1 MTAPRYRLEEPGYAN
16 ASFRWINCD
25 RKRVGRVMKNADDSF
40 TGIVGR
46 VQAQGSSW
54 EDAKNRVVA
63 EVEGISVSEL
73 TNELVQVRPVQERTQ
88 AILAWLANH
97 AEDNDGR
104 LNFTNTDLA
113 SAAGWPRPNQ
123 ALGNLVSRLDLCC
136 AKAGLPAIGCAA
148 ENTFKDAWQRPGENR
163 VQHDWDFP
171 VELMQRRAKSHRWTR
186 DDFER
191 INRESRALLIGSAY
205 LAWDEYMTKHEA
217 QIKDWAHR

>member
-16 ASFRWINCD
+16 ASFRWITCD

-113 SAAGWPRPNQ
+113 RAAGWPRPNQ

-136 AKAGLPAIGCAA
+136 ARPDCRRSAAPLRTRSKTPGSDPAKTASSTTGI
-148 ENTFKDAWQRPGENR
+148 FR
-163 VQHDWDFP
+163 
-171 VELMQRRAKSHRWTR
+171 S
-186 DDFER
+186 
-191 INRESRALLIGSAY
+191 S
-205 LAWDEYMTKHEA
+205 
-217 QIKDWAHR
+217 